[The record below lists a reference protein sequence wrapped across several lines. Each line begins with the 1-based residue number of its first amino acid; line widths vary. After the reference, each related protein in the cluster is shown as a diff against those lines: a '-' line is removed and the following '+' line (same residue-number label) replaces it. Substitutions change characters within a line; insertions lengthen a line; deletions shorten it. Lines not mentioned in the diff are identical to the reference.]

1 MIRDLLRIKQ
11 IILHG
16 TNGLTDFFLAAPV
29 FHVHGRHVISLL
41 FTLLFCPTCSFSKYA
56 DTAESTPP
64 DKPIATDTERRKEK
78 DGTRNPLDGR
88 KRDPILHSIY
98 SLLYDDRANTRE
110 DDGNKQEQLR
120 CLP

>member
-1 MIRDLLRIKQ
+1 M
-11 IILHG
+11 
-16 TNGLTDFFLAAPV
+16 
-29 FHVHGRHVISLL
+29 
-41 FTLLFCPTCSFSKYA
+41 
-56 DTAESTPP
+56 
-64 DKPIATDTERRKEK
+64 ATDTERRKEK

-98 SLLYDDRANTRE
+98 SLRYDDCANTRE